1 MDITLR
7 KAEIE
12 DVPEIVNMI
21 KELAHYERA
30 PHEVTITAEDLE
42 KDGFGDNPVFEVI
55 LALCDG
61 LPAGMAFY
69 YYSYS
74 TWKGKCLYL
83 EDIIVKEQYRGNKI
97 GKALFEA
104 VIGKAKETKAKRMH
118 WQVLDWNEPAINF
131 YKKYDV
137 VLDNTWINGKLTE
150 QQLKNLD
157 VNIVVN

>member
-1 MDITLR
+1 MKITLR
-7 KAEIE
+7 KAERNDI
-12 DVPEIVNMI
+12 PEIMELI

-30 PHEVTITAEDLE
+30 PHEVTVTAEDLE
-42 KDGFGDNPVFEVI
+42 RDGFGSTPIFEVI
-55 LALCDG
+55 LAFNGSDIL
-61 LPAGMAFY
+61 GMAFY

-83 EDIIVKEQYRGNKI
+83 EDIIVKEKYRGKKV

-104 VIGKAKETKAKRMH
+104 VVKKAKEVNAKRMH

-131 YKKYDV
+131 YKKYDA

-150 QQLKNLD
+150 KQIMSFYVDN
-157 VNIVVN
+157 